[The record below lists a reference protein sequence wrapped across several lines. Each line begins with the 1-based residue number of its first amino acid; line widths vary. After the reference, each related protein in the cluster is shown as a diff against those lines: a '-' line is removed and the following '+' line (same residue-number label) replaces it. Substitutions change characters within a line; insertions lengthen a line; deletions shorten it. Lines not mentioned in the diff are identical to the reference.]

1 VSRNC
6 ILVALSELVLHFQ
19 SQLATLC
26 DRLIGR
32 QYQLMIKRSRT
43 KTVPT
48 GACLILA
55 FPNPDIG
62 WDKVKPEVDRALLAS
77 GAAAVEESFDPG
89 TQKRNRTRGG
99 ICCDDSISEYSDI
112 SDEEILLLARS
123 ENRMPSTL
131 SEPGTSAPVSHL
143 DGRHLQASPR
153 QDCQP
158 LSAFNTISILK
169 EMEDSKKIS
178 SVSYAKAMTD
188 DGLFSVDCVVVT
200 LEGLK
205 IHESGTAKSKKEAK
219 SFAAAKVHKALTSC
233 LNEERAAV
241 NDVALSLAETNV
253 HEAPATSNGSMS
265 YRTALH
271 SEGDRGGGENESD
284 SASSHIYGEMP
295 SYRDDSTVCS
305 LSSLPRNLPIFIS
318 LLKEM
323 EDSKKI
329 SSVSYAK
336 AMTDDGLFSV
346 DCVVVTLEGLKI
358 HESGIAKSKKEAKSF
373 AAAKVH
379 KALTSC
385 LNEECAAV
393 NDVALSL
400 AETNVHEAPATSNGS
415 MSYRTALHSEGDR
428 GGGENE
434 SDSASSHIYD
444 EMSSYR
450 DDSTQ
455 SSPALT
461 MSKNCISLLK
471 EMEDSMK
478 ILSVS
483 YTEANDAVGLYTI
496 TCTATSLKE
505 YRISGYSTANSKK
518 VAKFS
523 AAAKV
528 YAYLCMERSAHAA
541 SDDASGESL
550 KSTEMHRVPDD
561 SDNSIGNLKELVD
574 HNAIESVTYSDA
586 ELRSDGYFSV
596 VCTVIKAA
604 GLEITCSGA
613 AANKKQAKKEAAWKA
628 LGAF

>member
-205 IHESGTAKSKKEAK
+205 IHESGT
-219 SFAAAKVHKALTSC
+219 
-233 LNEERAAV
+233 
-241 NDVALSLAETNV
+241 
-253 HEAPATSNGSMS
+253 
-265 YRTALH
+265 
-271 SEGDRGGGENESD
+271 
-284 SASSHIYGEMP
+284 
-295 SYRDDSTVCS
+295 
-305 LSSLPRNLPIFIS
+305 
-318 LLKEM
+318 
-323 EDSKKI
+323 
-329 SSVSYAK
+329 
-336 AMTDDGLFSV
+336 
-346 DCVVVTLEGLKI
+346 
-358 HESGIAKSKKEAKSF
+358 AKSKKEAKSF

>member
-1 VSRNC
+1 
-6 ILVALSELVLHFQ
+6 
-19 SQLATLC
+19 
-26 DRLIGR
+26 
-32 QYQLMIKRSRT
+32 
-43 KTVPT
+43 
-48 GACLILA
+48 
-55 FPNPDIG
+55 
-62 WDKVKPEVDRALLAS
+62 
-77 GAAAVEESFDPG
+77 
-89 TQKRNRTRGG
+89 
-99 ICCDDSISEYSDI
+99 
-112 SDEEILLLARS
+112 
-123 ENRMPSTL
+123 
-131 SEPGTSAPVSHL
+131 
-143 DGRHLQASPR
+143 
-153 QDCQP
+153 
-158 LSAFNTISILK
+158 
-169 EMEDSKKIS
+169 
-178 SVSYAKAMTD
+178 
-188 DGLFSVDCVVVT
+188 
-200 LEGLK
+200 
-205 IHESGTAKSKKEAK
+205 
-219 SFAAAKVHKALTSC
+219 
-233 LNEERAAV
+233 
-241 NDVALSLAETNV
+241 
-253 HEAPATSNGSMS
+253 
-265 YRTALH
+265 
-271 SEGDRGGGENESD
+271 
-284 SASSHIYGEMP
+284 
-295 SYRDDSTVCS
+295 
-305 LSSLPRNLPIFIS
+305 
-318 LLKEM
+318 
-323 EDSKKI
+323 
-329 SSVSYAK
+329 
-336 AMTDDGLFSV
+336 
-346 DCVVVTLEGLKI
+346 
-358 HESGIAKSKKEAKSF
+358 
-373 AAAKVH
+373 
-379 KALTSC
+379 